1 MKFECEVIRKG
12 QHASDA
18 DALLYTPMKAG
29 LTMKHSRVYRFEFEG
44 DEQALRDFA
53 RAVLVDEV
61 SQEISDSSEPVVK
74 GALFHLDYSMK
85 PGALDLEKEAIM
97 NYYRGRSGDAFVLK
111 QLHISQRVYLFGSG
125 DAEAIAARFIKDIV
139 NPAVHKHQ
147 LSIAASA

>member
-1 MKFECEVIRKG
+1 MIYECEVIRRG

-29 LTMKHSRVYRFEFEG
+29 LTMKHSRTYRFEFEG
-44 DEQALRDFA
+44 DEAALRAFA

-61 SQEISDSSEPVVK
+61 SQEISDGTDPVVK
-74 GALFHLDYSMK
+74 DALFHLDYSMK

-111 QLHISQRVYLFGSG
+111 SLHISQRVYIFGQG
-125 DAEAIAARFIKDIV
+125 DAAAISARFVKDIV

-147 LSIAASA
+147 LSIAS

>member
-1 MKFECEVIRKG
+1 MIYECEVIRKG

-29 LTMKHSRVYRFEFEG
+29 LTMKHSRTYRFEFEG
-44 DEQALRDFA
+44 DEAALRAFA

-61 SQEISDSSEPVVK
+61 SQEISDGTDPVVK
-74 GALFHLDYSMK
+74 DALFHLDYSMK

-97 NYYRGRSGDAFVLK
+97 NYYRSRSGDSFVLK
-111 QLHISQRVYLFGSG
+111 QLQISQRVYIFGQG
-125 DAEAIAARFIKDIV
+125 DATALAARFVKDIV

-147 LSIAASA
+147 LSIAG

>member
-1 MKFECEVIRKG
+1 MNYECEVIRKG

-29 LTMKHSRVYRFEFEG
+29 LTMKHSRTYRFEFEG
-44 DEQALRDFA
+44 DETALRDFA

-61 SQEISDSSEPVVK
+61 SQEISDGAIPVVK
-74 GALFHLDYSMK
+74 DALFHLDYSMK

-111 QLHISQRVYLFGSG
+111 NLHISQRIYIFGEG
-125 DAEAIAARFIKDIV
+125 DATTVSARFVKDIV

-147 LSIAASA
+147 LCMS

>member
-1 MKFECEVIRKG
+1 MIYECEVIRRG

-29 LTMKHSRVYRFEFEG
+29 LTMKHSRTYRFEFEG
-44 DEQALRDFA
+44 DEAALRAFA

-61 SQEISDSSEPVVK
+61 SQEISDGTEPVVK
-74 GALFHLDYSMK
+74 DSLFHLDYSMK

-97 NYYRGRSGDAFVLK
+97 NYYRGRTGDAFVLK
-111 QLHISQRVYLFGSG
+111 NLHISQRIYIFGQG
-125 DAEAIAARFIKDIV
+125 DAAAISARFVKDIV

-147 LSIAASA
+147 LSMAG

>member
-1 MKFECEVIRKG
+1 MIYECEVIRRG

-29 LTMKHSRVYRFEFEG
+29 LTMKHSRTYRFEFEG
-44 DEQALRDFA
+44 DEAALRAFA

-61 SQEISDSSEPVVK
+61 SQEISDGTEPVVK
-74 GALFHLDYSMK
+74 DALFHLDYSMK

-97 NYYRGRSGDAFVLK
+97 NYYRGRTGDSFVLK
-111 QLHISQRVYLFGSG
+111 SLHISQRVYIFGEG
-125 DAEAIAARFIKDIV
+125 DAVALSAHFVKDIV

-147 LSIAASA
+147 LSFAS

>member
-1 MKFECEVIRKG
+1 MIYECEVIRRG

-29 LTMKHSRVYRFEFEG
+29 LTMKHSRTYRFEFDG
-44 DEQALRDFA
+44 DEVALRAFA

-61 SQEISDSSEPVVK
+61 SQEISDGTDPVVK
-74 GALFHLDYSMK
+74 DALFHLDYSMK

-97 NYYRGRSGDAFVLK
+97 NYYRGRSGDTFVLK
-111 QLHISQRVYLFGSG
+111 SLHISQRVYIFGQG
-125 DAEAIAARFIKDIV
+125 DAAAISARFVKDIV

-147 LSIAASA
+147 LSMAG

>member
-1 MKFECEVIRKG
+1 MIYECEVIRRG

-29 LTMKHSRVYRFEFEG
+29 LTMKHSRTYRFEFEG
-44 DEQALRDFA
+44 DEAALRAFA

-61 SQEISDSSEPVVK
+61 SQEISDGTAPVVK
-74 GALFHLDYSMK
+74 DALFHLDYSMK

-97 NYYRGRSGDAFVLK
+97 NYYRGRTGDAFVLK
-111 QLHISQRVYLFGSG
+111 NLHISQRVYIFGEG
-125 DAEAIAARFIKDIV
+125 DATALSARFVKDIV

-147 LSIAASA
+147 LSFAS

>member
-1 MKFECEVIRKG
+1 MIYECEVIRKG

-29 LTMKHSRVYRFEFEG
+29 LTMKHSRTYRFEFEG
-44 DEQALRDFA
+44 DEAALRAFA

-61 SQEISDSSEPVVK
+61 SQEISDGTEPVVK
-74 GALFHLDYSMK
+74 DALFHLDYSMK

-97 NYYRGRSGDAFVLK
+97 SYYRGRSGDAFALK
-111 QLHISQRVYLFGSG
+111 QLHISQRVYIFGQG
-125 DAEAIAARFIKDIV
+125 DGAALSARFVKDIV

-147 LSIAASA
+147 LSIAG

>member
-1 MKFECEVIRKG
+1 MIYECEVIRRG

-29 LTMKHSRVYRFEFEG
+29 LTMKHSRTYRFEFEG
-44 DEQALRDFA
+44 DEAALRAFA

-61 SQEISDSSEPVVK
+61 SQEISDGTEPVVK
-74 GALFHLDYSMK
+74 DALFHLDYSMK

-111 QLHISQRVYLFGSG
+111 NLHISQRIYIFGQG
-125 DAEAIAARFIKDIV
+125 DAAAISARFVKDIV

-147 LSIAASA
+147 LSIAS

>member
-1 MKFECEVIRKG
+1 MTYECEVIRKG

-29 LTMKHSRVYRFEFEG
+29 LTMKHSRTYRFEFAG
-44 DEQALRDFA
+44 VEQALRDFA

-61 SQEISDSSEPVVK
+61 SQEISNGTQPIVK
-74 GALFHLDYSMK
+74 DALFHLDYSMK

-97 NYYRGRSGDAFVLK
+97 NYYRGRKGDAFELK
-111 QLHISQRVYLFGSG
+111 QLHISQRVYIFGEG
-125 DAEAIAARFIKDIV
+125 DAAAIAARFIKDIV

-147 LSIAASA
+147 LCLA

>member
-1 MKFECEVIRKG
+1 MIYECEVIRQG

-29 LTMKHSRVYRFEFEG
+29 LTMKHSRTYRFDFEG
-44 DEQALRDFA
+44 DEAALRAFA

-61 SQEISDSSEPVVK
+61 SQEISDGTDPVVK
-74 GALFHLDYSMK
+74 DALFHLDYSMK

-97 NYYRGRSGDAFVLK
+97 NYYRSRNGDTFVLK
-111 QLHISQRVYLFGSG
+111 QLHISQRVYIFGEG
-125 DAEAIAARFIKDIV
+125 DAVALSTRFIKDIV

-147 LSIAASA
+147 LSIAG